1 VLKKEKGEP
10 SFGDIKAFLGEG
22 TEFKGIL
29 SFEGAVRIDGR
40 VEGEIISKDLLI
52 VGETAFIKAEIDVG
66 RMISSGR
73 IEGNIHAHQ
82 KVEILPPGRVQGHL
96 RTPSLTLMEGA
107 KFNGTCEMGSFEPT
121 ESETGEDLA
130 TARGKS

>member
-1 VLKKEKGEP
+1 MLKKEKREP

-29 SFEGAVRIDGR
+29 SFEGAVRIDGK

-66 RMISSGR
+66 RMINSGK

-82 KVEILPPGRVQGHL
+82 KVEILPPGSVQGHL
-96 RTPSLTLMEGA
+96 RTPSLILMEGA
-107 KFNGTCEMGSFEPT
+107 KFNGTCEMGSFEPI
-121 ESETGEDLA
+121 ESEMGGGLA
-130 TARGKS
+130 TPRAKS